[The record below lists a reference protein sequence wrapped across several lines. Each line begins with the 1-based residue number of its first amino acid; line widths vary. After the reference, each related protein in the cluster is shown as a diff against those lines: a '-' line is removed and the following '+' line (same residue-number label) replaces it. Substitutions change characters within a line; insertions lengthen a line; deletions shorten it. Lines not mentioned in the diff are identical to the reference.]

1 MSLVI
6 ERSGGFTGIKR
17 RTERDIDDAQLNA
30 LKSLVAENA
39 DDANYPDGFN
49 YKVIVEGEQ
58 GNSAFHVSEEV
69 LQKILGEFS

>member
-1 MSLVI
+1 MRIVI

-17 RTERDIDDAQLNA
+17 RYEREIDEAQLEA
-30 LKSLVAENA
+30 LKNSVA

-49 YKVIVEGEQ
+49 YRVIVEGEQ

-69 LQKILGEFS
+69 LQKILGDFS

>member
-1 MSLVI
+1 MRIVI
-6 ERSGGFTGIKR
+6 ERSGGFAGIR
-17 RTERDIDDAQLNA
+17 RRYEREIDEAQFEA
-30 LKSLVAENA
+30 LKNSVVENA

-69 LQKILGEFS
+69 LQKILGDFS